1 MSRPP
6 DDKDEPILGAIACGD
21 TTYFGVFV
29 TTSRSCFLRLFTD
42 EGRSASDARDAVA
55 RWRLF
60 FPLTQRCWA
69 RHAVQICRKRPRAA
83 RSLCALFAGRGSR
96 PRDGGRLEVHVEAPC
111 RAAPTSGQE
120 IIYEVH
126 VGTFTDEGTFAAARG
141 RLDYLADLGVTA
153 IELMPLSS
161 FAGSRGWGYDGVAH
175 FAPFAGYGTPDD
187 LRGFIDDAHERGLRV
202 LLDVVYNHFGPA
214 GNYLRQFSKS
224 YFTSAVHNAWG
235 EALDFR
241 DEAMRRYVLDN
252 ALYWF
257 TEFRIDGLRLD
268 AIQTIVDPSP
278 RHILAELGDQ
288 ASKFAPPRVLIG
300 EDDAND
306 PRRISEMGLTGVWAD
321 DFHHALHVT
330 LTGET
335 DGYYCGYPRGAE
347 TLAKIIEQGWLYEG
361 EISPSTGKPR
371 GHRATGM
378 DAAAFV
384 YCLQNHDQIGNRAV
398 GDRLTERVSPDAYR
412 AASVLLLLLP
422 MTPLLFMGQ
431 EWGATSP
438 FLYFTDHEPDLGK
451 LISLGRRDEFKSF
464 RDFADPER
472 RASIPD
478 PQSWDTFARSRL
490 RWEERDAGEHA
501 RVLDL
506 YRRVIRMR
514 KTDPVFRT
522 GGRETIRAFAKGEV
536 LIVEKVVG
544 SEGRWI
550 FVNLGNEAVPLD
562 ALPVDVSKS
571 VPLLSSSER
580 PSEPVLPPWSATVF
594 ARATG

>member
-1 MSRPP
+1 MKAKCERRTRCSR
-6 DDKDEPILGAIACGD
+6 EVEAI
-21 TTYFGVFV
+21 FPSHF
-29 TTSRSCFLRLFTD
+29 
-42 EGRSASDARDAVA
+42 SDAGHGTLYKFVVGGQELPDPYA
-55 RWRLF
+55 RYL
-60 FPLTQRCWA
+60 P
-69 RHAVQICRKRPRAA
+69 
-83 RSLCALFAGRGSR
+83 AG
-96 PRDGGRLEVHVEAPC
+96 VHGPAMVVDSKYTWKHP
-111 RAAPTSGQE
+111 AAPPPPPGQE

-126 VGTFTDEGTFAAARG
+126 VGTFTNEGTFEAARG
-141 RLDYLADLGVTA
+141 RLDYLAELGVTA
-153 IELMPLSS
+153 VELMPLSS
-161 FAGSRGWGYDGVAH
+161 FAGGRGWGYDGVAH

-187 LRGFIDDAHERGLRV
+187 LRRFIDAAHERGLRV

-252 ALYWF
+252 ARYWF

-288 ASKFAPPRVLIG
+288 ASKFAPPRILIG

-335 DGYYCGYPRGAE
+335 DGYYSGYPRGAE
-347 TLAKIIEQGWLYEG
+347 TLARIIERGWLYEG

-478 PQSWDTFARSRL
+478 PQSLDTFARSRL
-490 RWEERDAGEHA
+490 RWEERDARGTCA
-501 RVLDL
+501 RARSLPSRHQDAQDRPRL
-506 YRRVIRMR
+506 PNRRPRNDSRVCQGRGAHR
-514 KTDPVFRT
+514 RE
-522 GGRETIRAFAKGEV
+522 GGRLRG
-536 LIVEKVVG
+536 
-544 SEGRWI
+544 
-550 FVNLGNEAVPLD
+550 PLD
-562 ALPVDVSKS
+562 FREPRQRSGARRHTPCRRLQ
-571 VPLLSSSER
+571 ER
-580 PSEPVLPPWSATVF
+580 PAVEQLRASKRARPPPVERYGLRPRDGLVGAS
-594 ARATG
+594 